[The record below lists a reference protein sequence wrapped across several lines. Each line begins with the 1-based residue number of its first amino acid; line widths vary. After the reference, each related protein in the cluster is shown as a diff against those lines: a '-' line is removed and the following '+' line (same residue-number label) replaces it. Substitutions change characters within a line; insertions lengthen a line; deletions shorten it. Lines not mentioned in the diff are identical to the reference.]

1 MPEKFAI
8 VTGAFSYTGS
18 YITRLLTSRGYRIR
32 TLTGHPSR
40 PNPFGEAVE
49 AVPFNFDNPDALARN
64 LVGAEVVF
72 NTYWIRFP
80 TGDMTF
86 ERAVRNVQELVNA
99 AVRAGVPRIVHISIT
114 GASADSS
121 LPYFRGK
128 GILEDFLMNSG
139 LTYAIVRPA
148 LMFGGD
154 DILIN
159 NIAWLLRRFP
169 IFTIPGD
176 GKYRVQP
183 VLVDE
188 LAELAVNAAQGRE
201 NVILD
206 AAGPEIFTF
215 NELVALIA
223 RTIHSRAR
231 IVHVSPDIQLLLAW
245 IVGKLTGD
253 VTLTRDEVRGLCADL
268 LLSHSA
274 PTAPTRLSE
283 WLTRNADQIGKAY
296 LSEVARRA

>member
-1 MPEKFAI
+1 
-8 VTGAFSYTGS
+8 
-18 YITRLLTSRGYRIR
+18 
-32 TLTGHPSR
+32 
-40 PNPFGEAVE
+40 
-49 AVPFNFDNPDALARN
+49 
-64 LVGAEVVF
+64 
-72 NTYWIRFP
+72 
-80 TGDMTF
+80 
-86 ERAVRNVQELVNA
+86 
-99 AVRAGVPRIVHISIT
+99 
-114 GASADSS
+114 
-121 LPYFRGK
+121 
-128 GILEDFLMNSG
+128 MNSG

-231 IVHVSPDIQLLLAW
+231 IVHVSLDIQLLLAW

-274 PTAPTRLSE
+274 PTAPTRISE